1 MISRIR
7 NWLGLGLAMV
17 FIWLGLGLGA
27 DAFATNPVV
36 PPPAALFETNCAG
49 CHLHGG
55 NIIRRGKTLKLNA
68 LVKNGYDTT
77 ETIAELITHGKGNMS
92 AYQERLSATEI
103 QSLAAYV
110 LEQAQQNWQDS

>member
-1 MISRIR
+1 MQRIR
-7 NWLGLGLAMV
+7 NWLGLGLAVV
-17 FIWLGLGLGA
+17 FAWFGLGVGA
-27 DAFATNPVV
+27 GVFAATAVETA
-36 PPPAALFETNCAG
+36 PAALFETNCAG

-77 ETIAELITHGKGNMS
+77 ETITELITHGKGNMS
-92 AYQERLSATEI
+92 AYQERLSAAEI
-103 QSLAAYV
+103 QRLAAYV